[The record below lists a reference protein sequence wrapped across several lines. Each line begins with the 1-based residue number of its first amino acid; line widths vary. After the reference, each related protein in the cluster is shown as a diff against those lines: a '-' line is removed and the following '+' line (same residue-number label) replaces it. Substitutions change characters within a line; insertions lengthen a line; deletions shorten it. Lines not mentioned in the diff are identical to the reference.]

1 MKLPSHPRP
10 SRWYLCGTLLLAL
23 CFAYHCGLPA
33 NATAQATD
41 TLRENPDIFLLRHI
55 WRVNG
60 VEEQDGF
67 GQGIGSVGDLDGD
80 GVSEIAHKIS
90 AGTRWFIHRGG
101 EPAPQREP
109 FWSFPASRPFYRYPI
124 VGRFLPEKHSV
135 GFAIPR
141 TIFLDGGGFVQVPT
155 LWIFDT
161 LNGTLK
167 DTASF
172 LWDPQFEN
180 QSTIGYF
187 PSDYLAPNLDTAAG
201 DEFIVAIKAW
211 RTYTEDSFTTDTN
224 EIWIYRGGENFSL
237 DAPTLRLSL
246 PEKLHSNLELHTLV
260 SDLDGDGYNDLM
272 ATGQYTEGTLM
283 KIWFGDSTSPWDWT
297 GTPDRTINV
306 SAVGL
311 GFDITHGDF
320 DGDGL
325 LDFAGTV
332 LRNERFTTNIFLSG
346 TGKSIR
352 DRSFSEADIDRSIFT
367 DVFQVVPGPAP
378 FLNDSTRTYA
388 MLALKGPSRFEKGS
402 DMLYFLSGGRNGP
415 NATADAFWAPS
426 RDGVAS
432 GPVLLNFRPI
442 PDCNGDNFDDLMVGD
457 PKWYYNLFSYGI
469 ALVLAGTDSIPNDDP
484 TVSVR
489 SGGTGSTPLRLS
501 LYPNPASH
509 QATVSIPLSLVHRG
523 ATLVLRNTLGEVIRR
538 IDVPAGSGRITLD
551 VADLADGLYLIDL
564 TGDGA
569 INDIYQTSMIKEASG
584 E

>member
-60 VEEQDGF
+60 VEEQDAVGLTV
-67 GQGIGSVGDLDGD
+67 GSVGDINADG
-80 GVSEIAHKIS
+80 IADIAYHTGS
-90 AGTRWFIHRGG
+90 TWRWAVHLGG
-101 EPAPQREP
+101 RPAPQVDSV
-109 FWSFPASRPFYRYPI
+109 WSVSEVFRPYIRHPI
-124 VGRFLPEKHSV
+124 VAEFIPGQMSV
-135 GFAIPR
+135 GFPTARYVDLEHGYIHIP
-141 TIFLDGGGFVQVPT
+141 FLPF
-155 LWIFDT
+155 FDT
-161 LNGTLK
+161 AMGSLT
-167 DTASF
+167 DTPASI
-172 LWDPQFEN
+172 WDPQFEN
-180 QSTIGYF
+180 QSNIGYF
-187 PSDYLAPNLDTAAG
+187 PSDYLAANLDTAAG

-538 IDVPAGSGRITLD
+538 IDVPAGSDGITLD

-564 TGDGA
+564 SGDGA
-569 INDIYQTSMIKEASG
+569 INDIDQTTMIKEASG